1 MMDEDELN
9 ESARVAPRTGV
20 RYESR
25 QIGLLIAGGVLA
37 VVVVFALGILVGR
50 YLMGGSASRNE
61 AAPGQPP
68 APPVVKAVPKEEKP
82 VPVPPPSL
90 SQLPPAPPVA
100 LPALPPPPAP
110 VEAKKP
116 AEPAAASKPV
126 EEAKAAAPAGKAP
139 SPEKTKEPAAKKEPD
154 RFTFYRTLTAK
165 KESEKRVDLK
175 PAKKEKAPTKKAAK
189 ADPEKTAAKK
199 PEKSEEA
206 AGKVKEKAAK
216 APAKDESAAA
226 APKPAAKRYVVQV
239 GSYRQESD
247 AEKVAGEL
255 RDKGYQATVTSVDL
269 ADKGKW
275 YRVRVGSP
283 AAKEEAEIRAKEFE
297 EKEKKK
303 AAVLS
308 E

>member
-9 ESARVAPRTGV
+9 ESARVAPRTGA

-50 YLMGGSASRNE
+50 YLMGGSAPRNE
-61 AAPGQPP
+61 AIPGQPA

-82 VPVPPPSL
+82 AVVPPPSL

-100 LPALPPPPAP
+100 LPALPPSPAP
-110 VEAKKP
+110 VEAKTAAASKPVVEAKP
-116 AEPAAASKPV
+116 AEPAA
-126 EEAKAAAPAGKAP
+126 KAP
-139 SPEKTKEPAAKKEPD
+139 SPEKAKDPAAKKEPD

-165 KESEKRVDLK
+165 KESEKSVDLK
-175 PAKKEKAPTKKAAK
+175 PAKKEKQAPAKKAAK
-189 ADPEKTAAKK
+189 ADQEKTAAKK
-199 PEKSEEA
+199 PDKSEEA
-206 AGKVKEKAAK
+206 AGKAKEKAAK
-216 APAKDESAAA
+216 APAKEESAAA
-226 APKPAAKRYVVQV
+226 APKPAANRYVVQV

-247 AEKVAGEL
+247 AEKIAGEL
-255 RDKGYQATVTSVDL
+255 RDKGYQVQVTPADL
-269 ADKGKW
+269 GEKGKW

>member
-1 MMDEDELN
+1 M
-9 ESARVAPRTGV
+9 
-20 RYESR
+20 
-25 QIGLLIAGGVLA
+25 A

-50 YLMGGSASRNE
+50 YLMGDPPPERGGARPAASS
-61 AAPGQPP
+61 
-68 APPVVKAVPKEEKP
+68 PVVKAVPKEEKP
-82 VPVPPPSL
+82 APVPPPSL

-100 LPALPPPPAP
+100 LPALPPPAP
-110 VEAKKP
+110 VEA
-116 AEPAAASKPV
+116 
-126 EEAKAAAPAGKAP
+126 EEARRAGRGIGSPLWRPRRRRRPGRP

-175 PAKKEKAPTKKAAK
+175 PAKKEKVPAKKIAK

-239 GSYRQESD
+239 GS
-247 AEKVAGEL
+247 
-255 RDKGYQATVTSVDL
+255 
-269 ADKGKW
+269 
-275 YRVRVGSP
+275 
-283 AAKEEAEIRAKEFE
+283 
-297 EKEKKK
+297 
-303 AAVLS
+303 
-308 E
+308 

>member
-9 ESARVAPRTGV
+9 ESARVAPRTGA

-61 AAPGQPP
+61 AAPARPE

-82 VPVPPPSL
+82 APVPPPSL

-100 LPALPPPPAP
+100 LPAVPPPPAP

-116 AEPAAASKPV
+116 AEPAA
-126 EEAKAAAPAGKAP
+126 KAP
-139 SPEKTKEPAAKKEPD
+139 TPEKAKEPAAKKEPD

-165 KESEKRVDLK
+165 KESEKSVDLK
-175 PAKKEKAPTKKAAK
+175 PAKKEKAPAKKAAK

-199 PEKSEEA
+199 PEKSGET
-206 AGKVKEKAAK
+206 AGKAKEKAAK
-216 APAKDESAAA
+216 APAKEESAAA
-226 APKPAAKRYVVQV
+226 ASKPAAKRYVVQV

-255 RDKGYQATVTSVDL
+255 RDKGYQVQVGPADL
-269 ADKGKW
+269 GEKGKW

>member
-25 QIGLLIAGGVLA
+25 QIGLLIAGGVMA

-61 AAPGQPP
+61 AAPGQTAVPP
-68 APPVVKAVPKEEKP
+68 IVKAVPKEEKP
-82 VPVPPPSL
+82 APAPPPSL

-100 LPALPPPPAP
+100 LPALPPPAP

-116 AEPAAASKPV
+116 AETAAASKSFV
-126 EEAKAAAPAGKAP
+126 EAKTSEPAAKAP
-139 SPEKTKEPAAKKEPD
+139 SQDKTKESAAKKEPD

-165 KESEKRVDLK
+165 KESEKSVDLK
-175 PAKKEKAPTKKAAK
+175 PAKKEKSPAKKTAK
-189 ADPEKTAAKK
+189 AEPEKTAVKK
-199 PEKSEEA
+199 PEKPEEA
-206 AGKVKEKAAK
+206 AGKAKEKAAK
-216 APAKDESAAA
+216 APAKEESAASGS
-226 APKPAAKRYVVQV
+226 KPSAKRYVVQV

>member
-116 AEPAAASKPV
+116 AERPA
-126 EEAKAAAPAGKAP
+126 KAP
-139 SPEKTKEPAAKKEPD
+139 SAEKAKEPETKEPRAAAKKEPD

-199 PEKSEEA
+199 PEKSEDA

-275 YRVRVGSP
+275 FRVRVGNP

-297 EKEKKK
+297 EKEKRK

>member
-1 MMDEDELN
+1 MRDEDELN
-9 ESARVAPRTGV
+9 ESARVAPRTGG

-61 AAPGQPP
+61 AAPGRP
-68 APPVVKAVPKEEKP
+68 AVPPVAKAAPKEEKP
-82 VPVPPPSL
+82 A
-90 SQLPPAPPVA
+90 QAPPVG

-116 AEPAAASKPV
+116 AEPAA
-126 EEAKAAAPAGKAP
+126 KAP
-139 SPEKTKEPAAKKEPD
+139 SPEKTKESAAKKEPD

-165 KESEKRVDLK
+165 KESEKSVDLK
-175 PAKKEKAPTKKAAK
+175 PAKKEKAPAEKAAK

-199 PEKSEEA
+199 PEKLEEA
-206 AGKVKEKAAK
+206 AGKAKEKA
-216 APAKDESAAA
+216 AKDESAAA
-226 APKPAAKRYVVQV
+226 ASKPVAKRYVVQV
-239 GSYRQESD
+239 GSFRQESD
-247 AEKVAGEL
+247 AKKVAGGL
-255 RDKGYQATVTSVDL
+255 RDKGYQAHVTPADL
-269 ADKGKW
+269 GEKGKW

>member
-25 QIGLLIAGGVLA
+25 QIGLLIAGGVMA

-68 APPVVKAVPKEEKP
+68 VPPVVKAVPKEEKP
-82 VPVPPPSL
+82 APVPPPSL

-116 AEPAAASKPV
+116 AERPA
-126 EEAKAAAPAGKAP
+126 KAP
-139 SPEKTKEPAAKKEPD
+139 SAEKAKEPETKEPRAAAKKEPD

-175 PAKKEKAPTKKAAK
+175 PAKKEKVPAKKIAK